1 MSAHTLHPCGPGLK
15 RTLVAGVRRRGG
27 LVRCRAQATPA
38 AAGELTSY
46 EWNGNRCA
54 YRQAG
59 TSGSPVVLIHG
70 FGVSSFQY
78 RDTLEA
84 LSKTNRV
91 YALDLLGFGASD
103 QPDVEYCMEFWRD
116 QVIDFVD
123 NVVGEPAVLCGNSI
137 GSLAAIHVASTNPAA
152 VSGVVLLNCAGGM
165 NNKVK
170 RMPGDFDGFGW
181 QYKAVVPIFNVVLA
195 IIDFVLKIE
204 PVAKPLF
211 DNVRTVENVKGALQG
226 VYKNPTRVDDALVRS
241 IVDAAERDGAFRAFV
256 RILTGPPGPRP
267 EEMMDRVECPM
278 LILWGSEDGI
288 TPMDFPLGQYFM
300 KLPES
305 RTDTTLRVFEGEGHC
320 LQDDN
325 PGAVSPVIREWVAGL

>member
-1 MSAHTLHPCGPGLK
+1 MSAHTLHPCVPGLK

-211 DNVRTVENVKGALQG
+211 DNVRTVENVKGL
-226 VYKNPTRVDDALVRS
+226 
-241 IVDAAERDGAFRAFV
+241 FRACTKIPLV
-256 RILTGPPGPRP
+256 WMTRWSAPSWTPPSAMERFA
-267 EEMMDRVECPM
+267 R
-278 LILWGSEDGI
+278 L
-288 TPMDFPLGQYFM
+288 FAF
-300 KLPES
+300 
-305 RTDTTLRVFEGEGHC
+305 
-320 LQDDN
+320 
-325 PGAVSPVIREWVAGL
+325 